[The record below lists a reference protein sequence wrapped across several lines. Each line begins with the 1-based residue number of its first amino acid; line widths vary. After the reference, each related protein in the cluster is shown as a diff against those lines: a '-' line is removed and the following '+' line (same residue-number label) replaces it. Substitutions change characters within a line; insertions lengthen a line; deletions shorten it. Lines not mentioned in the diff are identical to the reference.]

1 MRKLVAM
8 KKNKR
13 LIRELF
19 GPAVALSLMLV
30 FSLAACEDREK
41 KMEAIQRTYQV
52 EYFKQKYRV
61 GKVDLKSELVYI
73 IEPDGVQIP
82 VPLDDVKPVE

>member
-1 MRKLVAM
+1 MR
-8 KKNKR
+8 KNKR
-13 LIRELF
+13 LIRGLF
-19 GPAVALSLMLV
+19 APAVVLSLMLV
-30 FSLAACEDREK
+30 FFIAACEDRGK
-41 KMEAIQRTYQV
+41 KMEAIERTYQV